1 MSIKIT
7 KKDKESSSAF
17 LYRVSQIIQKSGVML
32 EAKKHKY
39 NDQKQN
45 KTSIKKSALHKQDV
59 LKEIQRKKRLG
70 IPFKK

>member
-7 KKDKESSSAF
+7 KKDRESSSAF
-17 LYRVSQIIQKSGVML
+17 LYRVSQVIQKSGVML

-59 LKEIQRKKRLG
+59 LNEIKRKKRLG

>member
-7 KKDKESSSAF
+7 KKEKESSSAF

-39 NDQKQN
+39 NESKPN
-45 KTSIKKSALHKQDV
+45 KTSSKKSALHKQNV
-59 LKEIQRKKRLG
+59 LKEIKRKKRLG

>member
-7 KKDKESSSAF
+7 KKEKESSSAF